1 MKKVSIITINYNSKK
16 DLESTIISVVNQ
28 SYPNIEYI
36 VIDGG
41 SSDGSIEIIKKYEK
55 YISYW
60 VSEPDRGIYDAMNKG
75 LDLASGFWIN
85 FKNSGDRFYDNDSL
99 TSIDLNKYEKEGID
113 IVYGPSY
120 NLYGNIIID
129 SLNVYNLDLG
139 KLHLGR
145 TMPPHQSSLFKFEL
159 FKKYRYPIEYKIS
172 SDFDFI
178 LKMYLDGRKI
188 VFDSNLI
195 TLFKMGGVSTKNE
208 ILTVREKFL
217 ITKKYFPIQKI
228 ILNYTIL
235 LIEVYIK
242 SIFKKS
248 KFLYTIIIKF
258 KSLVLLNEI
267 KNENI
272 TSNSSNG

>member
-1 MKKVSIITINYNSKK
+1 MEKISIITINYNSKK
-16 DLESTIISVVNQ
+16 DLESTIISVINQ

-36 VIDGG
+36 VIDGA

-75 LDLASGFWIN
+75 LDFASGSWIN
-85 FKNSGDRFYDNDSL
+85 FKNSGDRFFNKESL
-99 TSIDLNKYEKEGID
+99 ASIDLDKYGKEGID

-139 KLHLGR
+139 KLYLGR
-145 TMPPHQSSLFKFEL
+145 TMPPHQSSLFKFDL

-172 SDFDFI
+172 SDYDFI

-188 VFDSNLI
+188 VFDNNLI

-208 ILTVREKFL
+208 ILTVREKYL

-235 LIEVYIK
+235 LTEVYIK
-242 SIFKKS
+242 SMFKKS
-248 KFLYTIIIKF
+248 KLLYKMIIKF